1 MAEFLSPGHYK
12 SESPPQ
18 VMTLAGASVSTG
30 AIVGVFEKGP
40 IGVPRLVTSLTEFQ
54 KVYGGYIPQSYAP
67 YAVEGAFRNKPGMRL
82 YVVRTAHYTSPTDPT
97 TCTAKK
103 AAITLKDRST
113 VTPVDTLKVEAVNE
127 GTWGN
132 KIAIEIANAT
142 KDTTTKFRLVVKYDG
157 VIKEVF
163 DELSMD
169 DLSADFVE
177 SRINGKS
184 EYIRVTDMDTTTAA
198 PEDRPAAGTSTLTG
212 GDDGLTTI
220 GDSDYLGS
228 SATGIGLHALD
239 NVEDALLIAVPG
251 IATAAVHNGVL
262 EYCASRMDCFGLLDP
277 PMAASYQDVKEYV
290 ETTAQLNSEYGAIY
304 WPNVG
309 ISDPVTGLYKII
321 PPSGHAMGAYA
332 RVDAAPGKGPW
343 KVAAGIE
350 DGQLYGV
357 LGVEDNAVNNKAVR
371 DVLYPARINPIRAMS
386 RYGRML
392 YGARTLSGTGKM
404 TYINERR
411 TFIYV
416 EKTVD
421 DGTQWVEFENNEPG
435 LWARLTRTISA
446 FLLRVWRAGGLR
458 GATPEEAF
466 AVKIDAETNPEP
478 GPILYGK
485 IGLATHTPTE
495 FVWFDYMKHTLEA
508 AAPAPEA
515 APPA

>member
-18 VMTLAGASVSTG
+18 VMTLAGVSVSTG

-40 IGVPRLVTSLTEFQ
+40 IGAPRLVTSLTEFQ
-54 KVYGGYIPQSYAP
+54 KVFGGYTPDSYAP

-82 YVVRTAHYTSPTDPT
+82 YIVRTAHYTDPT
-97 TCTAKK
+97 NPATCTAKK
-103 AAITLKDRST
+103 AAVVLKDRNT
-113 VTPVDTLKVEAVNE
+113 VNPADTLKVEAINE
-127 GTWGN
+127 GTWGE
-132 KIAIEIANAT
+132 KIAIEITDAT
-142 KDTTTKFRLVVKYDG
+142 KDPPNKFRIVVKYDG
-157 VIKEVF
+157 VVKEVF

-169 DLSADFVE
+169 DNSADYVE
-177 SRINGKS
+177 SKINGTS
-184 EYIRVTDMDTTTAA
+184 EYIRVTDMDTLTA
-198 PEDRPAAGTSTLTG
+198 PPNDRPAVGTFTLAG
-212 GDDGLTTI
+212 GDDGIAGI
-220 GDSDYLGS
+220 GDNDYLGS
-228 SATGIGLHALD
+228 AAGGTGLHALD
-239 NVEDALLIAVPG
+239 SVEDALLIAVPG
-251 IATAAVHNGVL
+251 IVTSAVHNGVL
-262 EYCASRMDCFGLLDP
+262 EYCASRMDSFAILDP

-309 ISDPVTGLYKII
+309 VSDPLTGVYKII

-357 LGVEDNAVNNKAVR
+357 LGVEDNSVNNKAVR

-386 RYGRML
+386 RYGRVL

-421 DGTQWVEFENNEPG
+421 DGTQWVEFENNDPK

-458 GATPEEAF
+458 GETPEEAF
-466 AVKIDAETNPEP
+466 IVKIDAETNPEP

-485 IGLATHTPTE
+485 IGLATHTPAE

-508 AAPAPEA
+508 QATQAPAA
-515 APPA
+515 

>member
-1 MAEFLSPGHYK
+1 MPEFLSPGHYK

-18 VMTLAGASVSTG
+18 VMTMAGQSVSTG
-30 AIVGVFEKGP
+30 AIVGVFERGP

-54 KVYGGYIPQSYAP
+54 DVFGGYISSSYAP
-67 YAVEGAFRNKPGMRL
+67 NAVEGAFRNKPGMRL
-82 YVVRTAHYTSPTDPT
+82 YCVRTAHYTDPSDPA

-103 AAITLKDRST
+103 SLITIQDRNT
-113 VTPVDTLKVEAVNE
+113 VTPVDTLKVEATSE
-127 GTWGN
+127 GTWGD
-132 KIAIEIANAT
+132 KIAVEVADAT
-142 KDTTTKFRLVVKYDG
+142 KDPANKFRLVVKYGG
-157 VIKEVF
+157 VVKEVF

-169 DLSADFVE
+169 ELSSDFVE
-177 SRINGKS
+177 TRINGKS
-184 EYIRVTDMDTTTAA
+184 KYIRVTDLDTTTAA
-198 PEDRPAAGTSTLTG
+198 PEDRPAVGTYTLAG
-212 GDDGLTTI
+212 GDDGLASI
-220 GDSDYLGS
+220 GDNDYLGS
-228 SATGIGLHALD
+228 AAGGTGLHALD
-239 NVEDALLIAVPG
+239 NIEDALIIAVPG
-251 IATAAVHNGVL
+251 IATSAVHNGML
-262 EYCASRMDCFGLLDP
+262 EYCQSRMDCFAILDP
-277 PMAASYQDVKEYV
+277 PMAASYQDVKDYV
-290 ETTAQLNSEYGAIY
+290 ESTAQLNSEYGAIY

-309 ISDPVTGLYKII
+309 IADPVTGAYKIV

-332 RVDAAPGKGPW
+332 RVDALPGKGPW

-357 LGVEDNAVNNKAVR
+357 LGVEDNSVNNKAVR
-371 DVLYPARINPIRAMS
+371 DVIYPARINPIRAMS
-386 RYGRML
+386 RYGRLL

-421 DGTQWVEFENNEPG
+421 VETQWVEFENNEPA

-466 AVKIDAETNPEP
+466 IVKIDAETNPEP

-485 IGLATHTPTE
+485 IGLATHVPTE

-508 AAPAPEA
+508 AAPPPEA
-515 APPA
+515 AA